1 MAQRVILVHGLWMR
15 APVLAYWARGL
26 RKAGFDPVFFSYR
39 SLAQS
44 PETAMRRLRD
54 LVMQHPE
61 SHVLAHSLGGLLA
74 VKALAGCKGFSGRIV
89 CVGSPLAGSQV
100 LRHYAGSPMARLAG
114 SSAGLLGS
122 GMDAVPEGLSV
133 SVIAG
138 TEALGLGRLLHRFT
152 ESNDGSVALSETD
165 IPGLSRHVKVAASHS
180 GQLFSSAVLDAAIDL
195 LSDSPKSD
203 HKSL

>member
-26 RKAGFDPVFFSYR
+26 RKAGFDPVYFSYR

-54 LVMQHPE
+54 LVMQQPE

-74 VKALAGCKGFSGRIV
+74 VKALAGCKGYSGRIV

-100 LRHYAGSPMARLAG
+100 VRHYAGTPMARLAG
-114 SSAGLLGS
+114 NSAGLLSS
-122 GMDAVPEGLSV
+122 GLDAVPDGLSV

-138 TEALGLGRLLHRFT
+138 TEPLGLGRVFHRFQ
-152 ESNDGSVALSETD
+152 ERNDGTVALSETK
-165 IPGLSRHVKVAASHS
+165 IAGLHRHVSVSASHS
-180 GQLFSSAVLDAAIDL
+180 GQQAQTDERFAKKMPRDPGDE
-195 LSDSPKSD
+195 SD
-203 HKSL
+203 